1 MSQKYTIARL
11 TLGKEKFE
19 ILVKPD
25 PALKYK
31 YGEKIGIS
39 QILLIDEIYT
49 DANKG
54 TRASSENV
62 ERFFGTQDISKIAEK
77 ILSEGELLITAEQR
91 RRLIEEK
98 RRQIISFISRNC
110 IDPRTNAPLPPLRI
124 EQAISKVKPL
134 IDPFKPA
141 DEQAKAII
149 DMLKREIPIKMEN
162 IKIAVK
168 VLPQYAAKAYGTIKN
183 FGQITKEE
191 WLKDGSWAA
200 VVEMPAGIYGSFI
213 DKLGRITQGTIQ
225 VKQL

>member
-11 TLGKEKFE
+11 TLGKERFE

-25 PALKYK
+25 PALRYK
-31 YGEKIGIS
+31 QGEGIGLS

-49 DANKG
+49 DAGKG
-54 TRASSENV
+54 TRASSDNIEK
-62 ERFFGTQDISKIAEK
+62 FFGTQDVSKIAEK
-77 ILSEGELLITAEQR
+77 ILRDGELLITAEQR

-98 RRQIISFISRNC
+98 KKQIISFISRNC

-124 EQAISKVKPL
+124 EQAIDKVKPL

-141 DEQAKAII
+141 EEQAKSII
-149 DMLKREIPIKMEN
+149 DTIRREIPIKMEN
-162 IKIAVK
+162 IKVAVK
-168 VLPQYAAKAYGTIKN
+168 ILPQYAAKAYGAAKN

-191 WLKDGSWAA
+191 WLRDGSWTALI
-200 VVEMPAGIYGSFI
+200 EMPAGVYGSFI